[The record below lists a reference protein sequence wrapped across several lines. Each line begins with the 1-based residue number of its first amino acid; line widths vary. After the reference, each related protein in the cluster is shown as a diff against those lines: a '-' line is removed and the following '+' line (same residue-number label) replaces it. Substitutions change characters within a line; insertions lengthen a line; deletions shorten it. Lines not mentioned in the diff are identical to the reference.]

1 MSTVLDTHRLVVTSG
16 ELRGRSFVLSE
27 ELTNIGRAEDNQI
40 VLSDPQVAPHHATL
54 ARRNERYALYVP
66 PGQTVDVDSAAV
78 PVGQWVWLP
87 NEATLGLSPQTT
99 LQLQPIAND
108 KAASDAAATPTKP
121 GSARRAASA
130 KKGEKTVGRKTA
142 KFITDR
148 AGATLVRFG
157 EDGHLPE
164 LRLNDA
170 DSAPKSAAKPASSGN
185 PAVLYAA
192 LGCSLLAS
200 LILLVMD
207 VDTSAAS
214 HSKAAA
220 RQAIV
225 AEFLRQDGQ
234 PLKPYQRLL
243 REASLAHSRGDIK
256 AEHEAYRRVLQIL
269 NSEDRNPFT
278 GVTGDLRDDERL
290 RRYLGT
296 LLGR

>member
-1 MSTVLDTHRLVVTSG
+1 MSTILDTHRLVVTSG
-16 ELRGRSFVLSE
+16 EPRGQAFVLSE
-27 ELTNIGRAEDNQI
+27 ELTNIGRADDNQI
-40 VLSDPQVAPHHATL
+40 VLSDPLVAAHHATL
-54 ARRNERYALYVP
+54 ARRNDRYALYVP
-66 PGQTVDVDSAAV
+66 PGQSVAVDDAAA

-87 NEATLGLSPQTT
+87 NEASLALSPQTT
-99 LQLQPIAND
+99 LRLQPVGED
-108 KAASDAAATPTKP
+108 KAASDPAATPTKL
-121 GSARRAASA
+121 GSTRRSASA
-130 KKGEKTVGRKTA
+130 KKGEKSARKTA
-142 KFITDR
+142 KFVTDR

-170 DSAPKSAAKPASSGN
+170 DAAPKSSAKPASGGN

-200 LILLVMD
+200 VILLV
-207 VDTSAAS
+207 VDLETSGS
-214 HSKAAA
+214 SQSKATA

-225 AEFLRQDGQ
+225 AEFIGQDGQ

-243 REASLAHSRGDIK
+243 REASLAHSRGDLK
-256 AEHEAYRRVLQIL
+256 AEHDAYRRVLLIL
-269 NSEDRNPFT
+269 NSEDRNPFA